1 MKVVVAEKI
10 ASKGFAVLSAQK
22 GWQVV
27 TPEEFAKDP
36 AAAMKDADGLIVRS
50 AVRADEALLAK
61 ANKLKI
67 IGRAGVGVDNVDVES
82 ATRRG
87 IVVMNTPGA
96 SSVAVAELA
105 MGLMLS
111 LARRIPFADTT
122 TRAGKWEKK
131 SLQGTELRNKVLGI
145 VGLGRIGIELAR
157 RATAMGMTII
167 ATDPYASPKLARE
180 HHVRLCS
187 LDELYA
193 EADYISLHL
202 GLTPQTTR
210 MINEEAIKKM
220 KQGARIVNCARGE
233 LIDEAAVAAGLTSG
247 KLGGAAVDVFTEEP
261 PKSSPLFN
269 APNVVATPHIGAST
283 QEAQEAVGIQVASQV
298 REYLLNGVVQNAV
311 NVLSLTDQEFAQLNP
326 YLEASRRM
334 ASLLGQL
341 FDSNLEEIHI
351 SYEGALREWKTEL
364 LRSAAISG
372 VLQRDSVETVNLVN
386 AASTAQDRGVRVVE
400 EKVTDEFDSG
410 INSMR
415 ITLRSRAIEITG
427 RCTVV
432 HGSLPRLIELNG
444 IEIEAPLE
452 GDFLVIT
459 NRDLPGVVGGVG
471 GVLGKNSVNIARF
484 SLGRP
489 HVSMLNRASEASTT
503 GTETRNALSIVQ
515 VDGQVAPAVLDEL
528 RKIPAI
534 ISVRSVSLG

>member
-10 ASKGFAVLSAQK
+10 ASKGFALFTEK

-36 AAAMKDADGLIVRS
+36 AAAMRDADGLIVRS
-50 AVRADEALLAK
+50 AVKANEALLAG
-61 ANKLKI
+61 ANRLKV
-67 IGRAGVGVDNVDVES
+67 IGRAGVGVDNVDVGS

-105 MGLMLS
+105 LGLMLS
-111 LARRIPFADTT
+111 LARKIPFADST
-122 TRAGKWEKK
+122 TRDGKWEKK
-131 SLQGTELRNKVLGI
+131 ALQGTELRNKVLGI
-145 VGLGRIGIELAR
+145 VGLGRIGLELAH
-157 RATAMGMTII
+157 RAVALGMTVV
-167 ATDPYASPKLARE
+167 ASDPYASPKLARE
-180 HHVRLCS
+180 NHVRLCTI
-187 LDELYA
+187 DELYA
-193 EADYISLHL
+193 ESDYISLHL

-210 MINEEAIKKM
+210 MINEDAIRKM
-220 KQGARIVNCARGE
+220 KQGARLVNCARGE
-233 LIDEAAVAAGLTSG
+233 LLDEAAVAAALTSG
-247 KLGGAAVDVFTEEP
+247 KLGGVAVDVFSEEP
-261 PKSSPLFN
+261 PKTSPLIT
-269 APNVVATPHIGAST
+269 APNLVATPHIGAST
-283 QEAQEAVGIQVASQV
+283 QEAQEAVGIQIASQV

-311 NVLSLTDQEFAQLNP
+311 NILSLTDTEFAQLRP
-326 YLEASRRM
+326 YIEAGRRT

-351 SYEGALREWKTEL
+351 SYEGPLREWKTEL
-364 LRSAAISG
+364 LRNAAISG

-386 AASTAQDRGVRVVE
+386 AASAAEQRSVRVVE
-400 EKVTDEFDSG
+400 EKVADEFDSG
-410 INSMR
+410 INSLR
-415 ITLRSRAIEITG
+415 ITLRSRAYENTA

-432 HGSLPRLIELNG
+432 HGTLPRIIELNG
-444 IEIEAPLE
+444 IEIESPLD

-489 HVSMLNRASEASTT
+489 QSSVINGATPTSTT
-503 GTETRNALSIVQ
+503 YTEARNALSIVQ
-515 VDGQVAPAVLDEL
+515 VDGPVAASVIEEL
-528 RKIPAI
+528 RKVPAI
-534 ISVRSVSLG
+534 VSVRAISLG